1 MPFLFSH
8 VNRGLVDG
16 FGCCFLPDGFDVA
29 AFVVE
34 VFDVDVDN
42 GQTNFFHFSGDGIIY
57 FGHECLSVL
66 IDFFNL
72 HGCNDCAHLAE
83 DDVLCLAL
91 NLIAGKAQEADSRV
105 LHDAGLIGDGCCDCG
120 GDGYA
125 DVFL

>member
-1 MPFLFSH
+1 MSFLFGH
-8 VNRGLVDG
+8 VDGCLIHG
-16 FGCCFLPDGFDVA
+16 FGCCFLTDGFDVA

-42 GQTNFFHFSGDGIIY
+42 GQTNFFHFRGDGVIY

-72 HGCNDCAHLAE
+72 HGCNDGTHLTE

-91 NLIAGKAQEADSRV
+91 NLIAGKAQEANGRI
-105 LHDAGLIGDGCCDCG
+105 LHDAGLVGDGRCDRG
-120 GDGYA
+120 GHGYA

>member
-1 MPFLFSH
+1 MSFLFGH
-8 VNRGLVDG
+8 VDRCLVHG
-16 FGCCFLPDGFDVA
+16 FSGSFLADGFDVA

-34 VFDVDVDN
+34 VFDVDIDN
-42 GQTNFFHFSGDGIIY
+42 GQTNFFHFSGDGIIN

-66 IDFFNL
+66 IDFFDL

-91 NLIAGKAQEADSRV
+91 NLIAGQAQKADGCV

-120 GDGYA
+120 GHGYA